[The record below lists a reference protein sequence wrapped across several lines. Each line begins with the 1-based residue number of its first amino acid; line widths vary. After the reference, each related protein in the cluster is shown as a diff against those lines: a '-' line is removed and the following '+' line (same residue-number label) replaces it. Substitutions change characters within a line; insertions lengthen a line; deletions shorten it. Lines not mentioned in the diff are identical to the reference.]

1 MDTKSTKFNLRL
13 IIKIIAVILSLV
25 TVFFSSKNIIDD
37 LFILLN
43 SDKNY
48 FNYSDSLFNKDKNG
62 IYSSLYFENEMSNYL
77 RSLIE
82 YTNNYVDI
90 SEETFNALKQADE
103 KKLERYEANF
113 KRNVYDVLNDS
124 DGSYEEEYEIVA
136 SFVSDGIIK
145 LRLIESVKNDMK
157 IDLNVF
163 SFQDIET
170 DVLNYC
176 MNESDI
182 INPNYENSVAQG
194 KEQGA
199 DLVVTLPYISIYD
212 DDNGC
217 SHFIKPGKYAITLD
231 EEYLKNIL
239 ISSKQIN
246 GYSTYS
252 DYQLSQK
259 KYENEINTN
268 YKNINYIVTT
278 ASGSVITNVKDYK
291 KGEIDSVNHNYYITG
306 SKGVFTSNY
315 GTIFSMATYQDKI
328 NGDIYIEHYHNKNKV
343 PVTSVNP
350 LTGTTYK
357 SEETTNIDQSN
368 NCPKNID
375 DSQKVV
381 VYFNDSAVFYDTSLS
396 VMKEDYYNSGNYL
409 RHLIKYTA
417 ICITVYL
424 AALILLIAL
433 CGKRKKDDSE
443 IHLLFTDKLFLEIK
457 LVILVAV
464 IFSASYLILTLL
476 NDYET
481 FNSGVALFGYKCM
494 PFGVTLCAAALMS
507 FILYLARIIKAHKFL
522 NSSII
527 YRLANGTFKF
537 IFKALKKF
545 IVTPVKKLIGLLKDV
560 YEAKKAKN
568 IKEIVITKS
577 VIIASINIVLLF
589 IMFLFVY
596 SGNIFMVLLNI
607 CVIALLDIYIILRS
621 LKFVGGVDKLLEVLH
636 AYRKGELETY
646 INRAALP
653 NYLIPAAED
662 LEQLGDGIKLAVDEA
677 VKQETTKTELITNIS
692 HDLKTPLTSIINYV
706 ELLKQCDI
714 QNETALSYLEVLGEK
729 SDRLKYLI
737 CDLVEASKAATGN
750 VEVNLIDVSLNEIMA
765 QITGEHD
772 SMFKKQGLQIVCDI
786 PEKDVI
792 VKADS
797 KLLYR
802 VIENLTVNVEKYAM
816 PSTRVYISV
825 EEKEGKGIVEI
836 KNISAAPLNISPQE
850 LKQRFVRGDSART
863 TEGNGLGLSIAENL
877 CTVQGG
883 RLDLDI
889 VGDLFVAKVEMEEA

>member
-1 MDTKSTKFNLRL
+1 MDTKSTKFNTRL

-25 TVFFSSKNIIDD
+25 TVFFTSKNIIDD
-37 LFILLN
+37 LFIIIN
-43 SDKNY
+43 ADKNY
-48 FNYSDSLFNKDKNG
+48 FNYSDAFFNKDKNG
-62 IYSSLYFENEMSNYL
+62 IYSSLHFENEMSNYL
-77 RSLIE
+77 YSLVD
-82 YTNNYVDI
+82 YTNNYVDM

-103 KKLERYEANF
+103 KKLEKYEANF
-113 KRNVYDVLNDS
+113 TRNVYDVLKDS
-124 DGSYEEEYEIVA
+124 NGSYDGEYETVISFIGNGIVN
-136 SFVSDGIIK
+136 
-145 LRLIESVKNDMK
+145 LRLIESVKDDTE
-157 IDLNVF
+157 IDLNVYNF
-163 SFQDIET
+163 GNIEA

-176 MNESDI
+176 INESNITD
-182 INPNYENSVAQG
+182 PNYESSVAQG
-194 KEQGA
+194 KKQGA
-199 DLVVTLPYISIYD
+199 DFVVALPDISIYD
-212 DDNGC
+212 EDNGY
-217 SHFIKPGKYAITLD
+217 SHFIKPGKYAITID
-231 EEYLKNIL
+231 KEYLKSTL
-239 ISSKQIN
+239 INYDKIS

-252 DYQLSQK
+252 DFVLSQK
-259 KYENEINTN
+259 NHEINTN

-278 ASGSVITNVKDYK
+278 SSGSVITNVKDYK
-291 KGEIDSVNHNYYITG
+291 KGEIDSVNHNYYVTG
-306 SKGVFTSNY
+306 SNGVFTSNY
-315 GTIFSMATYQDKI
+315 GTTFSVATYQDKF
-328 NGDIYIEHYHNKNKV
+328 NDDMYIEHYRTKNNV
-343 PVTSVNP
+343 PITSVP
-350 LTGTTYK
+350 SSSTTYK
-357 SEETTNIDQSN
+357 SEETIIIDQTN
-368 NCPKNID
+368 NSSQNRYN
-375 DSQKVV
+375 SQKIV
-381 VYFNDSAVFYDTSLS
+381 VYFDDSAVFYNNSLS
-396 VMKEDYYNSGNYL
+396 VMKEDYYNAGNYL
-409 RHLIKYTA
+409 RHLVKYTA
-417 ICITVYL
+417 ICVSVYL
-424 AALILLIAL
+424 AALVLLIAL
-433 CGKRKKDDSE
+433 CGKRRKDDSE
-443 IHLLFTDKLFLEIK
+443 IHLLPTDKIFLEIN
-457 LVILVAV
+457 LAIFVAV
-464 IFSASYLILTLL
+464 IFSVSYMILMIL
-476 NDYET
+476 NDYESIT
-481 FNSGVALFGYKCM
+481 AGIAVIGYRCL

-507 FILYLARIIKAHKFL
+507 FILYLARIIKAHKLL

-527 YRLANGTFKF
+527 YRLANVTFKF
-537 IFKALKKF
+537 IFKAIKKL
-545 IVTPVKKLIGLLKDV
+545 IATPVKKLIGLLKDV

-568 IKEIVITKS
+568 IKEVVVTKS
-577 VIIASINIVLLF
+577 IIIACINIVLLF
-589 IMFLFVY
+589 VMLFFAY
-596 SGNIFMVLLNI
+596 DGNGFMVILNI
-607 CVIALLDIYIILRS
+607 GVIALLDIYMILRS

-750 VEVNLIDVSLNEIMA
+750 VEVNLIDVSLNEIIA
-765 QITGEHD
+765 QIIGEHD

-816 PSTRVYISV
+816 ASTRVYISV
-825 EEKEGKGIVEI
+825 EEKDGKGIVEI

-883 RLDLDI
+883 KLDLDI
-889 VGDLFVAKVEMEEA
+889 VGDLFVAKVEMEEARS

>member
-1 MDTKSTKFNLRL
+1 MDTKSTKFNTRL

-25 TVFFSSKNIIDD
+25 TVFFTSKNIIDD
-37 LFILLN
+37 LFFLLN
-43 SDKNY
+43 SEENY
-48 FNYSDSLFNKDKNG
+48 FNYSDAFFNKDKSG
-62 IYSSLYFENEMSNYL
+62 IYSSLHFENEMSNYL
-77 RSLIE
+77 RSLIN
-82 YTNNYVDI
+82 YTNNYVDM

-103 KKLERYEANF
+103 KKLEKYEANF
-113 KRNVYDVLNDS
+113 TRNVYNVLKDS
-124 DGSYEEEYEIVA
+124 NGSYGDEYETVVTFIG
-136 SFVSDGIIK
+136 DGIIK
-145 LRLIESVKNDMK
+145 LRLIESVKDDTE

-163 SFQDIET
+163 LFQNVEA

-176 MNESDI
+176 INEKEI
-182 INPNYENSVAQG
+182 IDPNYESSIAQG

-199 DLVVTLPYISIYD
+199 DFVVTLPDISIYD
-212 DDNGC
+212 EDNGY
-217 SHFIKPGKYAITLD
+217 SHFIKPGKYAITVNK
-231 EEYLKNIL
+231 EYLKSTLVNSEKIT
-239 ISSKQIN
+239 

-252 DYQLSQK
+252 DFKLSQK
-259 KYENEINTN
+259 NHEINTN

-278 ASGSVITNVKDYK
+278 SSGSVITNVKDYK
-291 KGEIDSVNHNYYITG
+291 KGEIDSVNYNYYITG
-306 SKGVFTSNY
+306 SNGVFTSNY
-315 GTIFSMATYQDKI
+315 GTTFSVATYQDKF
-328 NGDIYIEHYHNKNKV
+328 NDDMYIEHYHNKSNV
-343 PVTSVNP
+343 PITSVP
-350 LTGTTYK
+350 SSSTTYK
-357 SEETTNIDQSN
+357 SEETTIIDQTNSSSEN
-368 NCPKNID
+368 TGG
-375 DSQKVV
+375 SQKIV
-381 VYFNDSAVFYDTSLS
+381 VYFDDSAVFYNTSLS
-396 VMKEDYYNSGNYL
+396 AMKENYYNAGNYL
-409 RHLIKYTA
+409 RHLAKYAA
-417 ICITVYL
+417 ICVSVYL
-424 AALILLIAL
+424 AALVLLIAL
-433 CGKRKKDDSE
+433 CGKRRKDDSE
-443 IHLLFTDKLFLEIK
+443 IHLLPTDKIFLEIN
-457 LVILVAV
+457 LAVFVAV
-464 IFSASYLILTLL
+464 IFSVSYMILTVL
-476 NDYET
+476 NYYERIT
-481 FNSGVALFGYKCM
+481 SDIVVFGYRCL

-527 YRLANGTFKF
+527 YRLAKGTFRF
-537 IFKALKKF
+537 IFKALKKL
-545 IVTPVKKLIGLLKDV
+545 IATPIKNLIGLIKDV

-568 IKEIVITKS
+568 IKEVIVTKS
-577 VIIASINIVLLF
+577 IIIACVNIVLLF
-589 IMFLFVY
+589 IMLFFAY
-596 SGNIFMVLLNI
+596 GGNSFMVIFNI
-607 CVIALLDIYIILRS
+607 GVIALLDTYMILRS

-765 QITGEHD
+765 QIIGEHD
-772 SMFKKQGLQIVCDI
+772 SMFKKQGLQVVCDI

-816 PSTRVYISV
+816 ASTRVYISV
-825 EEKEGKGIVEI
+825 TEKDGKGIVEI

-883 RLDLDI
+883 KLDLDI
-889 VGDLFVAKVEMEEA
+889 VGDLFVAKVEMGEA